1 MAQAQ
6 LHFTQW
12 YQEARRSQL
21 EPIKK
26 VALTLKEHLL
36 GLLEYFKHRIT
47 NAVTEAFNASIQSL
61 KASARGFRNF
71 EHYRTRILF
80 FLGRLNLNPL

>member
-12 YQEARRSQL
+12 YQETRRSQIA
-21 EPIKK
+21 PIKK

-36 GLLEYFKHRIT
+36 GLLGYFKHRI
-47 NAVTEAFNASIQSL
+47 NNVVTEAFNASIQSI
-61 KASARGFRNF
+61 KASVRGFRNF
-71 EHYRTRILF
+71 EHYRVASNCVAKTS
-80 FLGRLNLNPL
+80 